1 MPGLEALRAHAGR
14 VTIGYEPVPDGAR
27 ATYTTDDTELRDAL
41 HHWFD
46 AQVSDH
52 GAHAT
57 R

>member
-1 MPGLEALRAHAGR
+1 LPASGAAHRGRITIDYEATPAGGR
-14 VTIGYEPVPDGAR
+14 VTYGIGDA
-27 ATYTTDDTELRDAL
+27 ELRDAL

-52 GAHAT
+52 GRHAT